1 MATAV
6 VIYLSDDGQM
16 MVGEIEAETV
26 MMDELEPVQTFEDGV
41 RAAEVLLLGEEPPP
55 EIEEAAFNESVG
67 APVKSQN
74 EMEMEDED

>member
-6 VIYLSDDGQM
+6 VIYLTDEGQM

-26 MMDELEPVQTFEDGV
+26 MTDELEPVQTFEDGV
-41 RAAEVLLLGEEPPP
+41 KAAEVLLLGEEPPP
-55 EIEEAAFNESVG
+55 EVEEDAFNESVG

-74 EMEMEDED
+74 EMEMEDD